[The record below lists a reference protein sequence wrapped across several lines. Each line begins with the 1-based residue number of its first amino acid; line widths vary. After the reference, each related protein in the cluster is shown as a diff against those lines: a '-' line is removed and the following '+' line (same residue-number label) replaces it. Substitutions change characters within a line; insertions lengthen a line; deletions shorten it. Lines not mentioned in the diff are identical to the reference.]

1 MLGYIIAIFSC
12 MCPVSCRLSTLGTAC
27 QRAYSHVVWER
38 QQKLKMR
45 IMNAWAV
52 RDLGGGRRQRQAHV
66 PSCVYLC
73 GVGHVSFAARLSGF
87 GHHDQEFIV

>member
-1 MLGYIIAIFSC
+1 

-45 IMNAWAV
+45 IMNEWAI
-52 RDLGGGRRQRQAHV
+52 RDLGGVDRGRLMFQV
-66 PSCVYLC
+66 VFICVGL
-73 GVGHVSFAARLSGF
+73 GM
-87 GHHDQEFIV
+87 

>member
-1 MLGYIIAIFSC
+1 
-12 MCPVSCRLSTLGTAC
+12 
-27 QRAYSHVVWER
+27 
-38 QQKLKMR
+38 MR